1 MFRVGAGGKRT
12 PLSDRLLRSEGQHVL
27 FAQKNAEL
35 RERLANPKLGLFAA
49 GQHSNESF
57 EALKGFLGWA
67 KQHGIAVTVFINPYH
82 ADYHRIIAESGLGE
96 TYAQWAKRV
105 AEIAAAAAVPFRD
118 FNAQGFELGETPPG
132 PRVRGEHIRWFW
144 EPAHYTA
151 ELGEGMLGLLL

>member
-1 MFRVGAGGKRT
+1 M
-12 PLSDRLLRSEGQHVL
+12 L

-35 RERLANPKLGLFAA
+35 RERLANPKLGLLATS
-49 GQHSNESF
+49 QHSSESF

-82 ADYHRIIAESGLGE
+82 ADYHRIIAESDLGE
-96 TYAQWAKRV
+96 TYAQWTKMV
-105 AEIAAAAAVPFRD
+105 AGIATAAGVPFWD

-132 PRVRGEHIRWFW
+132 PGVRGEHIRWFW

-151 ELGEGMLGLLL
+151 ELGEVMLGKMVINTACPIPPTE